1 MDLEDTRNRQ
11 TIPAG
16 AHLTIRSGVTV
27 LLISRTRL
35 LRDMISRALA
45 TAGFVV
51 LGGASYID
59 GSVVGPPASD
69 VAWHADLVILST
81 EGETILSSTLNKLRE
96 LATGKIV
103 LLMQENQVSEVTEGV
118 LAATDG
124 ILSDDVSADALVQ
137 GLSVILR
144 GERVVPR
151 QLAQLIVAGR
161 PPPDAKQTGGAQTRD
176 VPLSRRETE
185 IVRLVALGESNKLIA
200 YGLNITEATVKVHL
214 KAILRK
220 ISAQNRTQAAV
231 WAVNNGFAQKTENC

>member
-1 MDLEDTRNRQ
+1 M
-11 TIPAG
+11 IP
-16 AHLTIRSGVTV
+16 SGVTV

-35 LRDMISRALA
+35 LRDMISRALT

-59 GSVVGPPASD
+59 GAVVGPPTSD
-69 VAWHADLVILST
+69 VVWQADLVILST
-81 EGETILSSTLNKLRE
+81 EGEPILSSTLNKLRGIV
-96 LATGKIV
+96 AGKIV
-103 LLMQENQVSEVTEGV
+103 LLMQETKVSEVTEGI

-137 GLSVILR
+137 ALSVILR

-161 PPPDAKQTGGAQTRD
+161 PPPNAKQAGGAQTRD
-176 VPLSRRETE
+176 VPLSKREIE
-185 IVRLVALGESNKLIA
+185 IVRRVALGESNKLIA
-200 YGLNITEATVKVHL
+200 HGLSITEATVKVHL

-220 ISAQNRTQAAV
+220 ISAQNRTQAAI
-231 WAVNNGFAQKTENC
+231 WAVNNGFAEKTENG